1 MTIALK
7 TRAMPGGDEQVRR
20 PLDPRLPRDAHGEQ
34 QRMDREGVDQGEHPV
49 LVEQHEADQNHAAG
63 EQVGDVELEAGAHI
77 DLDTNS
83 KSVPRK
89 PSIKAPPRNSPT
101 RNTRILA
108 MVTSNTTRQV
118 ARSASL
124 AR

>member
-1 MTIALK
+1 MKAWIE
-7 TRAMPGGDEQVRR
+7 R
-20 PLDPRLPRDAHGEQ
+20 
-34 QRMDREGVDQGEHPV
+34 EHPV
-49 LVEQHEADQNHAAG
+49 LVEQHEADQDHAAG
-63 EQVGDVELEAGAHI
+63 EQVGDVELEARAHI

-83 KSVPRK
+83 SSVPRK
-89 PSIKAPPRNSPT
+89 PSIRAPPRNSPT

-108 MVTSNTTRQV
+108 MVTSNTVRQA